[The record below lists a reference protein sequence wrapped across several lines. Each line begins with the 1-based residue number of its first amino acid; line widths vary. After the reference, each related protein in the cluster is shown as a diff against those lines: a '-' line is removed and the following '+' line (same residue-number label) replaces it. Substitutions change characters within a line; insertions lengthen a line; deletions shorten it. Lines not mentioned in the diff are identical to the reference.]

1 MVIPAFYDRSS
12 DGLPRSWIAKMRRSM
27 KEVGQRF
34 SAQRMVAE
42 YHRMFYEPAL
52 ARAQRLHAGGWR
64 EAVELARY
72 LARLEQHWDR
82 VTVERLTTASPPTLR
97 VGDRIDVAAWVRLG
111 GLEPA
116 AVEVALYHGALAGGG
131 EAGAIE
137 GGESTAME
145 LVEQS
150 GEVATYRAQAVCRST
165 GRLRATVRVLPVH
178 PALPHQ
184 FVPGLFLQ
192 G

>member
-1 MVIPAFYDRSS
+1 M
-12 DGLPRSWIAKMRRSM
+12 
-27 KEVGQRF
+27 
-34 SAQRMVAE
+34 
-42 YHRMFYEPAL
+42 
-52 ARAQRLHAGGWR
+52 
-64 EAVELARY
+64 
-72 LARLEQHWDR
+72 
-82 VTVERLTTASPPTLR
+82 ERLTTASPPTLR
-97 VGDRIDVAAWVRLG
+97 VGDRIDVTAWVRLG

-116 AVEVALYHGALAGGG
+116 AVEVALHHGPLAGGG
-131 EAGAIE
+131 EADAIG

-165 GRLRATVRVLPVH
+165 GRLRATVRVMPVH